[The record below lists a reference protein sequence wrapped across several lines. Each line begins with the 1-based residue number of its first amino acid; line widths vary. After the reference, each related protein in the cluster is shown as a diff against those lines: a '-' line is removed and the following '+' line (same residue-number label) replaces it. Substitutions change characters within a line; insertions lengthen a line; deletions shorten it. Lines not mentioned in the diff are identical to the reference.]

1 MSIRRIVCALCTVV
15 LLGGLAG
22 SATGATSDGRRT
34 TYFTFDHAIQLPGVT
49 LPAGSYAFEVA
60 NPYTSSNI
68 VRVAS
73 RDRKKVFVMRITRF
87 VHRPVTGN
95 LKATI
100 SLGESPAGSPQ
111 PIRAWYPQGETLGR
125 EFIY

>member
-1 MSIRRIVCALCTVV
+1 MSIRRMVRALSTVV

-22 SATGATSDGRRT
+22 SAAGAMSDGRRT
-34 TYFTFDHAIQLPGVT
+34 TYFTFDAAVQLPGVT

-60 NPYTSSNI
+60 NPYSSSNV

-100 SLGESPAGSPQ
+100 SFGETPAGTPQ
-111 PIRAWYPQGETLGR
+111 LIRAWYPQGETIGR